1 MKIPAA
7 ALAAHLTRELP
18 AAAISAEP
26 AAVSD
31 YSVDGKIPALVCHAA
46 TAEEVSL
53 VLRLCAEADAA
64 VVPWGGGTLMSLGN
78 IPRRV
83 DVVLGLE
90 KLSRLIEHDD
100 ANLTA
105 TVEAGIAAAAFQAAL
120 AERRQFLP
128 VDPPRPERATLGGVA
143 AANINGPRAA
153 LYGNVR
159 DLVIGMKIV
168 LAGGERVKSGG
179 KVVKNVAGYDLAK
192 LFIGSLGTL
201 GVITEMTFKVSPRP
215 EAEASFVATG
225 PLAACLRFVKEVSGS
240 PLLLTALTIAGV
252 ADHSSEC
259 RAVARIEGFEEAI
272 ARHLREL
279 AAMAEHCGLAA
290 HTLLDDAQQRLW
302 QELCG
307 FGWGEKGLLCRV
319 IVPVGSM
326 ENPIAA
332 LTALRE
338 TGECRDY
345 IAHTGRGTIWALLEE
360 RRTALQAYAW
370 LAAIARDCRG
380 HAVIAAGPLPIK
392 EQIDVWGDP
401 PASLPIMREIKR
413 QFDPASTLNPGRFI
427 GRL

>member
-1 MKIPAA
+1 MKISAA

-18 AAAISAEP
+18 AAAVSAEP

-31 YSVDGKIPALVCHAA
+31 YSVDGNIPALVCHAA

-53 VLRLCAEADAA
+53 VLRLCGEADAA
-64 VVPWGGGTLMSLGN
+64 IVPWGGGTLMSLGN

-83 DVVLGLE
+83 DVVLKLE

-105 TVEAGIAAAAFQAAL
+105 TAEAGMTADAFQGAL
-120 AERRQFLP
+120 AERGQFLP

-143 AANINGPRAA
+143 AANISGPRRA
-153 LYGNVR
+153 LYGGVR

-201 GVITEMTFKVSPRP
+201 GVITEMTFRVSPRP
-215 EAEASFVATG
+215 EAEASFAATG
-225 PLAACLRFVKEVSGS
+225 PLAGCVSFVKEISGS
-240 PLLLTALTIAGV
+240 ALLPTAVTLDRAAG
-252 ADHSSEC
+252 DSREC
-259 RAVARIEGFEEAI
+259 RAVARIEGFDEAI
-272 ARHLREL
+272 ARHLTDL
-279 AAMAEHCGLAA
+279 GAMAERWGLTA
-290 HTLLDDAQQRLW
+290 HTLRGDAHRRLW
-302 QELCG
+302 QELCD

-319 IVPVGSM
+319 VVPLGSV
-326 ENPIAA
+326 ENSIAA
-332 LTALRE
+332 LAAVSE
-338 TGECRDY
+338 TGECLGY
-345 IAHTGRGTIWALLEE
+345 IAHPGSGTIWALLEE
-360 RRTALQAYAW
+360 RPTALQAYAW
-370 LAAIARDCRG
+370 LGAIARDCRG
-380 HAVIAAGPLPIK
+380 HIVLAAAPSPMK
-392 EQIDVWGDP
+392 ERIDVWGDP
-401 PASLPIMREIKR
+401 PKTLAIMREIKR